1 MSETHRNY
9 FNMLAPE
16 WNTKV
21 PIIPIL
27 REYLIKFDITVGDH
41 VLDIGAGTG
50 RMTAYISEL
59 VGSSGFVI
67 ALDIAELMLS
77 EAKKTQANK
86 NTNFLCADV
95 CNISLKENFFN
106 KVLCFSTFPH
116 IKNPFTALRE
126 MNRVLRPGGNLLIL
140 HTCSSQ
146 QLNEFHSSL
155 NDVVSK
161 DILPSASDMVPV
173 LKQAGFSAKEITET
187 DDLYWVEAVK
197 TR

>member
-1 MSETHRNY
+1 MSETHRDY
-9 FNMLAPE
+9 FNMLAPR

-27 REYLIKFDITVGDH
+27 KEYLIKFDITVGDR
-41 VLDIGAGTG
+41 VLDVGAGTG

-86 NTNFLCADV
+86 NLNFLCADV

-116 IKNPFTALRE
+116 IKNPFAALRE
-126 MNRVLRPGGNLLIL
+126 MNRVLRIGGNLLIL

-146 QLNEFHSSL
+146 QLNKFHSSL

-161 DILPSASDMVPV
+161 DMLPSASDMIPV
-173 LKQAGFSAKEITET
+173 LKQAGFCAKEITEA

-197 TR
+197 TG